1 MSINNLEVFE
11 VARIADS
18 LTHLQATIYR
28 GNVEAG
34 WWKNIATGVAHPQGD
49 VTLQLS
55 KLALVHSEV
64 SEAVEGVRKGLMDDH
79 LKERPMAEVELAD
92 AIIRA
97 FDLAGHEGWDL
108 AGAIIEKLYYNS
120 KRADHKIENRMA
132 EGGKKA

>member
-1 MSINNLEVFE
+1 MSINNAEVFE
-11 VARIADS
+11 VARIMDS
-18 LTHLQATIYR
+18 LTHLQQIIYR
-28 GNVEAG
+28 GNVDAG
-34 WWKNIATGVAHPQGD
+34 WWKNIKTGEAFAKGD
-49 VTLQLS
+49 TTLVLS

-108 AGAIIEKLYYNS
+108 AGAIIEKLYYNAQ
-120 KRADHKIENRMA
+120 RADHKIENRLA

>member
-11 VARIADS
+11 VARIMDS
-18 LTHLQATIYR
+18 LSYLQDTIYR
-28 GNVEAG
+28 GNVAAG
-34 WWKNIATGVAHPQGD
+34 WWKNIKTGEAFEKGD
-49 VTLQLS
+49 ITLILS

-64 SEAVEGVRKGLMDDH
+64 SEATEGVRKNLMDDKLPH
-79 LKERPMAEVELAD
+79 RPMPEVELAD

-108 AGAIIEKLYYNS
+108 AGAIIEKLYYNDQ
-120 KRADHKIENRMA
+120 RLDHKIENRLA

>member
-1 MSINNLEVFE
+1 MSINNAEVFE
-11 VARIADS
+11 VARIMDS
-18 LTHLQATIYR
+18 LTHLQQIVYR
-28 GNVEAG
+28 GNVDAG
-34 WWKNIATGVAHPQGD
+34 WWKNISTGVAHPRGD
-49 VTLQLS
+49 VTLILS

-97 FDLAGHEGWDL
+97 LDLAGHEGWDL
-108 AGAIIEKLYYNS
+108 AGAIIEKLYYNAQ
-120 KRADHKIENRMA
+120 RADHKIENRLA